1 MKKDSAV
8 AVLDAYILYT
18 ATTGGVYPMTGNGK
32 GAFTAGSLVNT
43 GVSPG
48 LNAIA
53 VADLNSDG
61 YADLVLTNKGSA
73 TLTMIPNGL

>member
-1 MKKDSAV
+1 M
-8 AVLDAYILYT
+8 
-18 ATTGGVYPMTGNGK
+18 GGVYPMTGNGN
-32 GAFTAGSLVNT
+32 GTFTVGPLVKT

-61 YADLVLTNKGSA
+61 YLDLILTNKGSA
-73 TLTMIPNGL
+73 TLTVIPNGL